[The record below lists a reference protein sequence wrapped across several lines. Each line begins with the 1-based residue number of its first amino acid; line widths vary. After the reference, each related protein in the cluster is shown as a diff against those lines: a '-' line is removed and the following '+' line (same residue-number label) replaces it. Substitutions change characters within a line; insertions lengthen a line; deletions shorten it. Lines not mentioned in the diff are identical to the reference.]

1 MMVPLSP
8 LVMAVVGRHYS
19 VSDQAV
25 IASLLAE
32 QCGYN
37 LPLVRDAAHIER
49 IRLAVLKL
57 ASGEPDAILDQV
69 VVAQRDWR
77 DVLVS
82 AGFGNDLTAHLR
94 WAADPTA

>member
-8 LVMAVVGRHYS
+8 LVSAVVGRHYA

-25 IASLLAE
+25 ITDLLAE
-32 QCGYN
+32 QCGHN

-57 ASGEPDAILDQV
+57 ASGKPDAILDHIA
-69 VVAQRDWR
+69 VAQRDWR
-77 DVLVS
+77 DVLVA

-94 WAADPTA
+94 WAADPTT